1 MILTEEKKE
10 LIAKQLRKIIS
21 DNHDKMKNSSARLLN
36 CITEK
41 ARNECRSDIAQAREK
56 NILACVAMSNL
67 YLGLPPPRELKMQ

>member
-1 MILTEEKKE
+1 MILSEEKKE
-10 LIAKQLRKIIS
+10 VIAKQLRKIIS
-21 DNHDKMKNSSARLLN
+21 DNNDRMKNNSARLLN

-67 YLGLPPPRELKMQ
+67 YLGLPPPRELRLK

>member
-1 MILTEEKKE
+1 MILTEAKKE
-10 LIAKQLRKIIS
+10 VIAKELRNIIS
-21 DNHDKMKNSSARLLN
+21 KNHERMKESSARLLN

-67 YLGLPPPRELKMQ
+67 YLGLPPPRELKLQ